1 MDERRLALRNRMI
14 GVLLRDARRREGCT
28 LEECAEALGVSK
40 SDIEAYEEGREPIS
54 LPELEVLGYVLDAP
68 VSHFIDPHSQL
79 TTDERDPDFAT
90 ILSLR
95 RRIIGTL
102 VRQARLEADLDH
114 HDLADWLGC
123 TTDEVEAYELGKRSI
138 PVTQLETLARSLELP
153 LDYFRDEGNGPI
165 AARQQQREIDRRFQD
180 LPSNIKAFVA
190 KPINVKYLE
199 LAMKLSHMPAS
210 RLREIAEGLLEIT
223 Y

>member
-14 GVLLRDARRREGCT
+14 GVLLRDARRQEGCT
-28 LEECAEALGVSK
+28 LEACAEALGVSK

-68 VSHFIDPHSQL
+68 VSHFIDPQSEL
-79 TTDERDPDFAT
+79 TTDEKDPDFAT

-95 RRIIGTL
+95 HRIIGAL
-102 VRQARLEADLDH
+102 VRQARLEADLDQ
-114 HDLADWLGC
+114 DELADLLGW
-123 TTDEVEAYELGKRSI
+123 TTDEVEAYELGRRSI

-153 LDYFRDEGNGPI
+153 LDYFRDEGDGPI

-180 LPSNIKAFVA
+180 LPSNIQAFVS